1 MNHDLKPPRPSRRA
15 VLGALGA
22 LGAVALTGCGA
33 TGHTRIRYWNLF
45 GGGDGVLMVKMQ
57 DEFRAAHP
65 DIDLEAVTLA
75 WGAPYYTK
83 LAMASAGGRGPE
95 VAIMHLARLPGF
107 APENLLDPFD
117 EKLMAEV
124 GLATSQFPP
133 QLIER
138 ASVGGRL
145 YALPLDTH
153 PLVMY
158 YNTDIAGKA
167 GLLGADGR
175 LTPITG
181 EDQFIDALKKLKDV
195 TGVYGLAVDNADVQ
209 PWRIFWSLYRQQDG
223 PMELPIGGTVRMDD
237 AKALKALTFMRRL
250 TAEGLATVGV
260 DYAGAVATFSEQRA
274 GIHWNGDWEV
284 ATFTT
289 AKLPFSM
296 TGFPALYG
304 NGRAEADSHSFVLP
318 RQRDRDPAATRAT
331 YTFLAYLLKNSVTW
345 GQAGHIPAYQPVA
358 TSPEYLA
365 LKPQSE
371 YRDVVNDV
379 QLDPPAWFSGSGSE
393 LENQAGVA
401 FQAVLTGALTPEQG
415 LAQFKGALNRL
426 LTTPSPA

>member
-1 MNHDLKPPRPSRRA
+1 
-15 VLGALGA
+15 
-22 LGAVALTGCGA
+22 
-33 TGHTRIRYWNLF
+33 
-45 GGGDGVLMVKMQ
+45 
-57 DEFRAAHP
+57 
-65 DIDLEAVTLA
+65 
-75 WGAPYYTK
+75 
-83 LAMASAGGRGPE
+83 
-95 VAIMHLARLPGF
+95 
-107 APENLLDPFD
+107 
-117 EKLMAEV
+117 
-124 GLATSQFPP
+124 
-133 QLIER
+133 
-138 ASVGGRL
+138 
-145 YALPLDTH
+145 
-153 PLVMY
+153 
-158 YNTDIAGKA
+158 
-167 GLLGADGR
+167 
-175 LTPITG
+175 
-181 EDQFIDALKKLKDV
+181 
-195 TGVYGLAVDNADVQ
+195 VDNADVQ

-223 PMELPIGGTVRMDD
+223 TIELPIGGTVRMDD
-237 AKALKALTFMRRL
+237 AKALKALTFMRKL

-260 DYAGAVATFSEQRA
+260 DYAGAVATFTEKRA

-358 TSPEYLA
+358 ISPQYLA

-371 YRDVVNDV
+371 YRDVVKDI

-393 LENQAGVA
+393 LEIQAGVA
-401 FQAVLTGALTPEQG
+401 FQAVFTGALTPEQG